1 MISLLFSSYL
11 CTYYHVYCSLSKFL
25 YICTRFY
32 VSNPPPYP
40 NTFDF
45 WFFKKPSPSPHIL
58 LICTYFILSI
68 FFYIK
73 YLLLLFMFTT
83 ISTISLQKTIHYFFY
98 IPTHM
103 SRLGV
108 QKRVPQASNQSYS
121 FPLPTHEIQNHT
133 PHLTNIST
141 QFQVAR
147 ANYLIIFILSII
159 YPKII
164 VNRSFFHSFL
174 KINWRKPISWVIY
187 N

>member
-1 MISLLFSSYL
+1 MFIV
-11 CTYYHVYCSLSKFL
+11 H
-25 YICTRFY
+25 
-32 VSNPPPYP
+32 YP
-40 NTFDF
+40 NSYTYVLDFMSQTLPPTQIPLISDFLKNHPLRPTFYSYVPILF
-45 WFFKKPSPSPHIL
+45 CQLFFMSN
-58 LICTYFILSI
+58 T
-68 FFYIK
+68 
-73 YLLLLFMFTT
+73 YLLLFLFPT
-83 ISTISLQKTIHYFFY
+83 ISNIITENDTRFFFY

-174 KINWRKPISWVIY
+174 KIN
-187 N
+187 